1 MTEDQPAPDT
11 TEKKKKNEELFE
23 KQTATGS
30 FDSLSKSSK
39 TMLQKAPVT
48 AALFAANMI
57 VFLMLVFST
66 AKSFRSILV
75 PAEQT
80 LIDWSANYG
89 PLTLGGEPWRI
100 VSNTFLHASI
110 LHLALN
116 LYVLFNLGP
125 YAESLLGSRRMFA
138 LYMLSG
144 VTGSLSS
151 LIWNPFNVS
160 AGASGALFGL
170 FGCFVE
176 ESVLGSGF
184 SLKEVLR
191 PARVILMIAVVI
203 SCVYGA
209 FMPGIDN
216 AAHLGGFLAGALLS
230 NYFRQDVKL
239 PWNNRDSAAV
249 GMALTILIFGT
260 SAEYF
265 WLRSNSQFLAMLDY
279 QNALPLLKDK
289 KYQEALTYLNAA
301 ADRYKDFDVFI
312 RRANALFKLGRFE
325 DALEDCDNALSL
337 EPDNPEGY
345 LERGLIHHGQ
355 NNEGLAIEDI
365 NKALQLDD
373 KNPLAYNNRAWSYA
387 CLGSWETAIEDC
399 NKALAIAPD
408 LAVVLD
414 TRGLCYL
421 QMGETQLAADDLR
434 KAMKVAPEDGA
445 AYFHMALVNEKLGK
459 AKEAEANRLEAQRL
473 RYEPESW
480 ETSLNAEG
488 AQH

>member
-1 MTEDQPAPDT
+1 MTDERPAPDNSENKST
-11 TEKKKKNEELFE
+11 GDLFD
-23 KQTATGS
+23 KQKATDEG
-30 FDSLSKSSK
+30 DAASKSSK
-39 TMLQKAPVT
+39 TMLQQAPVT

-57 VFLMLVFST
+57 FFLVLAFST
-66 AKSFRSILV
+66 STSLRSLLV

-100 VSNTFLHASI
+100 VSNTFMHASI

-116 LYVLFNLGP
+116 LYMLFNLGP
-125 YAESLLGSRRMFA
+125 YVENLLGSRRMFA
-138 LYMLSG
+138 LYMISAI
-144 VTGSLSS
+144 TGSLSS
-151 LIWNPFNVS
+151 LMWNPFNVS
-160 AGASGALFGL
+160 TGASGALFGL

-184 SLKEVLR
+184 SLKEILR
-191 PARVILMIAVVI
+191 PLRVVLLIAVVI

-230 NYFRQDVKL
+230 NYFRQDVKQA
-239 PWNNRDSAAV
+239 WNNRDSAAV
-249 GMALTILIFGT
+249 GIALTILIFGT

-279 QNALPLLKDK
+279 QNALPLLKEK

-301 ADRYKDFDVFI
+301 ADRYKDFRIYI
-312 RRANALFKLGRFE
+312 RRANALCKLGRFD
-325 DALEDCDNALSL
+325 DALQDCDNALAV

-345 LERGLIHHGQ
+345 LGRGYVHHLQ

-365 NKALQLDD
+365 NKALQLDE
-373 KNPLAYNNRAWSYA
+373 KNPVAYNNRAWSYA

-399 NKALAIAPD
+399 NKALSIAPD
-408 LAVVLD
+408 LAIALD

-421 QMGETQLAADDLR
+421 QMGEHKLAADDLQ
-434 KAMKVAPEDGA
+434 KAMKLAPEDGA
-445 AYFHMALVNEKLGK
+445 AYFHRALVNERLGK
-459 AKEAEANRLEAQRL
+459 KKEAEADRFEAQRL

-480 ETSLNAEG
+480 EASLNAEG